1 MKQTFIALSI
11 IAVIAS
17 CGDKDI
23 DIPLPPP
30 SSGSTMQLNGLSGET
45 GETGSSA
52 RNSVFV
58 DFSADKQTSI
68 LRSNW
73 DLGFYTGSEFKIKI
87 NNTTGAYASVT
98 NKTDINIV
106 GSADTVGVKLEFNQ
120 NEPSSED
127 LTKMDDFNG
136 SISGIR
142 LTASANESE
151 NKVFIL
157 NRGTR
162 GGIGTRDYMKI
173 RVLRNGNTYTLQYAA
188 LAATSFKTAQISKNG
203 DGDFVYISLD
213 NGNTLSSFPA
223 KKDWDIV
230 WTYSAYKT
238 NFGGMDVMYPF
249 SDLVALNVLNNV
261 QAFQALYANN
271 EVAADAFTKFNK
283 DSLSK
288 YSFSNNRWL
297 IGSSWR
303 YTGGPPPSPAPF
315 TRKDRFYVVKD
326 PSGNVYKLKFLSF
339 ATEDGGTRGKPEIK
353 YELIK

>member
-1 MKQTFIALSI
+1 MKRTFIALSI
-11 IAVIAS
+11 TAVLAS

-30 SSGSTMQLNGLSGET
+30 SSGNTMQLNGGSG
-45 GETGSSA
+45 GSA
-52 RNSVFV
+52 AENSVYV
-58 DFSADKQTSI
+58 DFSADKQDSVK
-68 LRSNW
+68 RNSW
-73 DLGFYTGSEFKIKI
+73 DLGFYTGNEFKVKI
-87 NNTTGAYASVT
+87 NNTTGAYASAT

-106 GSADTVGVKLEFNQ
+106 GSTDTVGIKLEFNQ
-120 NEPSSED
+120 NNPSSDD

-136 SISGIR
+136 SISGI
-142 LTASANESE
+142 LIDAKTNESE

-162 GGIGTRDYMKI
+162 GGVEARDYMKI
-173 RVLRNGNTYTLQYAA
+173 RVLRNGNAYILQYAA
-188 LAATSFKTAQISKNG
+188 LTATSFKTVQVSKSG

-238 NFGGMDVMYPF
+238 NFGVDVMYPF

-261 QAFQALYANN
+261 QAFQALYATD
-271 EVAADAFTKFNK
+271 EVAVDAYTKFNK
-283 DSLSK
+283 DSVSE
-288 YSFSNNRWL
+288 YSFNNNRWV
-297 IGSSWR
+297 IGSNWR
-303 YTGGPPPSPAPF
+303 FTGGPPPSPAPF
-315 TRKDRFYVVKD
+315 TRKDRFYVIKD

-339 ATEDGGTRGKPEIK
+339 TTEDGGTRGKPEIK